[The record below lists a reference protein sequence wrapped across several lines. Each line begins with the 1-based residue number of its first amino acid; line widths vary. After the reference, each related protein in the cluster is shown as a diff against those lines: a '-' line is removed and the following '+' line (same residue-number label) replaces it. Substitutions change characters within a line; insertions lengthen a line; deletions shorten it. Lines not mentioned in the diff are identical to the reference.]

1 MQFLINANGRN
12 NKSIFCLLYPRKCYC
27 CMIYAMFCIFALT
40 FNGTCRDT
48 TLYKY
53 DPDGCCSRI
62 SRIND
67 NFNGCFCYRFKVS
80 LYLNGNPPI
89 SCLPFIFLPAVIFD
103 KLQYKVLL
111 SSFLFIKHFCFFFT
125 RESDIFH
132 LELL

>member
-1 MQFLINANGRN
+1 
-12 NKSIFCLLYPRKCYC
+12 
-27 CMIYAMFCIFALT
+27 MIYAMFCIFALT

-103 KLQYKVLL
+103 KLQYKVLFL
-111 SSFLFIKHFCFFFT
+111 SFFSLNTFAFFYT
-125 RESDIFH
+125 RIRYFPSRIIMKRIQITTNIINY
-132 LELL
+132 LIQG